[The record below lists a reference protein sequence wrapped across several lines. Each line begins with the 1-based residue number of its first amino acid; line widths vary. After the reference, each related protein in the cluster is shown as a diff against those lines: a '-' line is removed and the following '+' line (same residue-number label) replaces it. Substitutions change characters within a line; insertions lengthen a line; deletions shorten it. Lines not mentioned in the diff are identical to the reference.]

1 MTTIRRIPTSKIDGN
16 NSNATDT
23 DEIRPFG
30 EIAVYIDTSGSDDK
44 LTLMMF
50 DGERTHLKSKV
61 LAAGVVYGSDAD
73 SGDGNNRDTIKLI
86 PDAELH
92 RAGGDYD
99 NDQYLIIDP
108 TDPGHIHI
116 RAGGSMDNSNADLFL
131 GGEKNNVR
139 VSDTSD
145 RVAITADAGEGGIKT
160 WLFDGGGAL
169 TLPNSGI
176 ITADFNG
183 GPTAPLLTLRLDSP
197 EEGAAQ
203 INLAVD
209 NNSINVDNNGVG
221 IGVGSNN
228 WYFTSEGQLT
238 FPDTSVQTTAYAG
251 GVGRAMMIDTN
262 RTDTYTEVGSADR
275 PFKTF
280 AAAIAAAEE
289 SEATAYTF
297 ILMGCTVTENV
308 DFGGT
313 AFTQI
318 TISTTCRSVI
328 TGNVTINNN
337 SDLSQLV
344 VRNIEI
350 GGTFTLAGDGT
361 ANQMNS
367 CSFYNVSFTGVVN
380 ITATNASAFYEV
392 SFFNTVNFTNL
403 SYLYINGAQFNT
415 DWTITADSDGVIPS
429 RGINPGTGGS
439 IAIVFSV
446 IANNVIF
453 VKGGTAAYVFQPH
466 MSRMGLGAGTYT
478 VPAGWTMTPHSTV
491 LRGTWINNGTVAMR
505 NSSSDLAITGVA
517 RSYTGIIGGDRVVAD
532 LVPANSTGAAG
543 DAAGMIAVGGGY
555 LYVCTANWA
564 SPGTAD
570 IWTRTTLT
578 TGAW

>member
-30 EIAVYIDTSGSDDK
+30 EIAVYIDESGPDDK

-145 RVAITADAGEGGIKT
+145 RVAISADAGEGGIKT
-160 WLFDGGGAL
+160 WLFDGGGAV

-238 FPDTSVQTTAYAG
+238 FPDTSVQTTAYVAPTTGDAIINSQDPGTFITRNGMTIGITSAG
-251 GVGRAMMIDTN
+251 ILQMTFDSVINIKGRIAINGGASTVIPAPDGATTIDVA
-262 RTDTYTEVGSADR
+262 YPISG
-275 PFKTF
+275 
-280 AAAIAAAEE
+280 
-289 SEATAYTF
+289 ATAE
-297 ILMGCTVTENV
+297 GDHVV
-308 DFGGT
+308 
-313 AFTQI
+313 
-318 TISTTCRSVI
+318 
-328 TGNVTINNN
+328 VTI
-337 SDLSQLV
+337 
-344 VRNIEI
+344 
-350 GGTFTLAGDGT
+350 
-361 ANQMNS
+361 
-367 CSFYNVSFTGVVN
+367 
-380 ITATNASAFYEV
+380 
-392 SFFNTVNFTNL
+392 
-403 SYLYINGAQFNT
+403 
-415 DWTITADSDGVIPS
+415 ADSSFHHVYRVTAIIREQDTT
-429 RGINPGTGGS
+429 PGTEFTTAY
-439 IAIVFSV
+439 AI
-446 IANNVIF
+446 IE
-453 VKGGTAAYVFQPH
+453 Q
-466 MSRMGLGAGTYT
+466 LQ
-478 VPAGWTMTPHSTV
+478 
-491 LRGTWINNGTVAMR
+491 
-505 NSSSDLAITGVA
+505 
-517 RSYTGIIGGDRVVAD
+517 
-532 LVPANSTGAAG
+532 
-543 DAAGMIAVGGGY
+543 
-555 LYVCTANWA
+555 
-564 SPGTAD
+564 
-570 IWTRTTLT
+570 
-578 TGAW
+578 